1 MLRKLF
7 LICILAFMAQERP
20 TFEVASIKEHPFA
33 PGLMGVD
40 FRPDGRVVA
49 TQAPLQWLIMAAYA
63 ILPAQLEFAP
73 NVADAALKT
82 NYDIEAKPATA
93 IPPGRLSRESKR
105 NIELMLQNLLAD
117 RFKLKMHSEKKELSV
132 YALVVGK
139 NGLKL
144 QKAPDRDCEA
154 RPSP

>member
-82 NYDIEAKPATA
+82 NYDIEAKPGNA

-117 RFKLKMHSEKKELSV
+117 RFKLKLHPETRNLAS
-132 YALVVGK
+132 YALVVAEDGA
-139 NGLKL
+139 KL
-144 QKAPDRDCEA
+144 QPAKSPDSYSGA
-154 RPSP
+154 L